1 MDVRKNGIWMI
12 HVGWDRR
19 GCHGVRGSLQ
29 EVSIGSPGAFSCIS
43 IATTQIGIQE
53 YSFSLSFAI
62 LQPLSSL
69 HPCVR
74 SAHSHSQPQRIL
86 SILLLATNTVRATL
100 RGIAN
105 GLCRVADARGRAGD
119 CIAQPRSQGSDAVSD
134 TFADC
139 ADGVTD
145 RVGHAFRDRA
155 EGVGHAAEDV

>member
-1 MDVRKNGIWMI
+1 MAFGMI

-29 EVSIGSPGAFSCIS
+29 EASIGSPGAFPCIS
-43 IATTQIGIQE
+43 IATSQIGTQE
-53 YSFSLSFAI
+53 YSFYLSFAT

-69 HPCVR
+69 HPCVL

-105 GLCRVADARGRAGD
+105 SLCRVTDARGRAGD
-119 CIAQPRSQGSDAVSD
+119 CIAQSCSQGSNTVSD

-139 ADGVTD
+139 ADSISPTVSVTPLMTLP
-145 RVGHAFRDRA
+145 RVLATPPRMSR
-155 EGVGHAAEDV
+155 